1 MHFHHYACISPLC
14 TFIFCM
20 HHHYAYFMH
29 YLSPDTTKSSLSTE
43 GKQLSTLPLKGDETA
58 IYPLT
63 LRNPNSPL
71 PRVSQLLFIPRHYE
85 IRIPPSQGR
94 ANCYL
99 SPDTTKSEILPPLL
113 SPSQSA
119 IYPLTLRNQN
129 SSLPECYLFPHT
141 TTLTPFT
148 SILLSIP
155 SHYDTHS
162 VSPPIIAIYSL
173 TLQHHWYLFPH
184 TTALT
189 PVTHS
194 FLNSCIHA
202 VHTCTYTTMYDL
214 AVILSKLD
222 QKWHAHEVTRARV
235 YSVVIPVYRPH
246 FFTPLLLAC

>member
-162 VSPPIIAIYSL
+162 VSPPY
-173 TLQHHWYLFPH
+173 HCYLFPH
-184 TTALT
+184 TTAPLVSI
-189 PVTHS
+189 PSHYSTHPCHTFFS
-194 FLNSCIHA
+194 EQLHTRCTHMYIHYN
-202 VHTCTYTTMYDL
+202 V
-214 AVILSKLD
+214 
-222 QKWHAHEVTRARV
+222 
-235 YSVVIPVYRPH
+235 
-246 FFTPLLLAC
+246 